1 MQQFFGGSQI
11 CFGLECLESMDLGRL
26 LVVTDPYFYKD
37 GTAQSLARGAA
48 EVSYYYNVSPDPSA
62 RLAAEGTAA
71 VKEFRPDTI
80 LALGGGSAMDCAK
93 AMAYFSGTNAQLIA
107 VPTTSGSG
115 SEVTDFAILTHD
127 GVKHPL
133 VDPKLRPAVA
143 VLDANLVAKLPQSL
157 IADGGF
163 DVLTHALEAYVAK
176 NATPFSDALAVSAF
190 RDTLNGLL
198 ASYRG
203 DLEAR
208 GRVHYAATMAGQAFT
223 NAGLGLCHALAHSLG
238 GAFHVPHGR
247 LNAILL
253 PAVLAHSPSQKY
265 GEMARLAGLEG
276 RAEAVAQRNLRN
288 SLVRLRR
295 ELALPSTLAEAGVS
309 PAEVRKNA
317 ENIIKA
323 AISDPC
329 CDTNPTPVTADMA
342 RMVLA
347 EVTGHG

>member
-1 MQQFFGGSQI
+1 MRQFCGGTQI
-11 CFGLECLESMDLGRL
+11 CFGLGCLKNIDPGRV
-26 LVVTDPYFYKD
+26 LVVSDPYFYEN
-37 GTAQSLARGAA
+37 GTAAKIAGGAEA
-48 EVSYYYNVSPDPSA
+48 VRYFYKVSPDPSVA
-62 RLAAEGTAA
+62 LAAEGAAA
-71 VKEFRPDTI
+71 VKEFVPDTI

-93 AMAYFSGTNAQLIA
+93 AMAYFSGTSAKLIA
-107 VPTTSGSG
+107 IPTTSGSG

-133 VDPKLRPAVA
+133 VDPKLRPAMA
-143 VLDANLVAKLPQSL
+143 ILDGSLVAKLPKNL

-176 NATPFSDALAVSAF
+176 NATPYSDALAAGAF

-208 GRVHYAATMAGQAFT
+208 TRVHYAATGAGLAFT

-238 GAFHVPHGR
+238 GAFHIPHGR

-253 PAVLAHSPSQKY
+253 PAVLNHSPSPRY
-265 GEMARLAGLEG
+265 GELARLAGLEG
-276 RAEAVAQRNLRN
+276 KAQTVAQRNLRN
-288 SLVRLRR
+288 ALLRLRR
-295 ELALPSTLAEAGVS
+295 ELELPSTLAEAGVS
-309 PAEVRKNA
+309 PSDVRKNS
-317 ENIIKA
+317 ESILKA
-323 AISDPC
+323 ALSDPC
-329 CDTNPTPVTADMA
+329 CDTNPTPVTMEMA
-342 RMVLA
+342 RAVLS